1 MKRRFTQ
8 SRVRV
13 VDKNGPSAV
22 VLSSI
27 RSRSGAI
34 LFVCVLLLLLVVP
47 SPRVPYK
54 IGSFGSAPSL
64 TSQSTTTSSS
74 TFGIGHVPSTTL
86 LSDPS
91 VLLTRRLVDADLFP
105 VADSILT
112 DKLSPEALR
121 VSSREAGQR
130 ATWVKQLQVQQ
141 QQPHLCEYAAV
152 LQSDLIEPPP
162 SLSSHFVPQLL
173 NLSSSWCVFICVSSD
188 ATLAAWKSSDAH
200 TVAPPNRLF
209 VYTPVELRALDFR
222 SSEHLSADQRRVTT
236 ASQNV
241 LYLAALARGAR
252 AIFDATVHMQLRDGA
267 RLSSLAYNLTH
278 GTQTATLLNSSC
290 PSSSRQRTFAN
301 PWAALRPMRLSDQSE
316 THTRVWPRGMPAPD
330 VHSKCGHDL
339 LYNKRF
345 DWDLVPDVY
354 RSSVSV
360 VATAVDGI
368 PDVDAGLRVS
378 GGVPLSFMQQ
388 LYVVS
393 TAAPFGKM
401 GVMWGA
407 DAFASLFI
415 PPSGTLAN
423 RASDIVRSLVAQR
436 LLANPAGFGAVV
448 VANELHRDFFNY
460 LSSDSDVDDGHD
472 HGDHDEGGI
481 DLALAL
487 STPRIARFLAY
498 QWNPPSQ
505 TEGLSF
511 GAAVVAAWDA
521 LREHSVVITAD
532 VEAAVDW
539 ALDVAATTKCNA
551 LETDN
556 GGICSKWSGSAGNG
570 GNNNAKARGHLNKYK
585 VAVEDSEEAQ
595 IGYLGRQR
603 RQPNVA
609 VCVSGQL
616 RSLNLRPG
624 DKDHQGW
631 HQVRSSLAEPNE
643 SVANSIQRVLY
654 PRLGNPDVFMT
665 VSTRGGK
672 HEPTVGDIKACEP
685 LKAPGGSLK
694 CIVRLEEPI
703 PVYLNDTLWAAFAQI
718 KLQTQARERV
728 VQGMLQQ
735 LKGMYECYKM
745 IANHEGS
752 IGKRYDWIVR
762 LRPDMYFDSFP
773 SLATLAADMPGNT
786 VWYANRDTCCCGN
799 EDTFGIGPAH
809 LMSRYLQRFVHLQM
823 RDWWFV
829 QQGVTWSGES
839 FTQFYL
845 EEVGAR
851 LEPHPEIKSCIVKPR
866 RRVFS
871 SEP

>member
-1 MKRRFTQ
+1 M
-8 SRVRV
+8 RV
-13 VDKNGPSAV
+13 VDKNGPSVA

-27 RSRSGAI
+27 RSRSGAF

-47 SPRVPYK
+47 SARVPHT
-54 IGSFGSAPSL
+54 IGLFESAASL
-64 TSQSTTTSSS
+64 TSQSTTTTS

-91 VLLTRRLVDADLFP
+91 VLLTRQLVDADRFP

-121 VSSREAGQR
+121 ASSREPGQR
-130 ATWVKQLQVQQ
+130 ATWLKQLQAHQQ
-141 QQPHLCEYAAV
+141 QQPSLCAYAAV
-152 LQSDLIEPPP
+152 LQSDLKEPPP
-162 SLSSHFVPQLL
+162 SLSSHFVPHLL

-188 ATLAAWKSSDAH
+188 ATLAAWKASDAR
-200 TVAPPNRLF
+200 TVAPPHRLF
-209 VYTPVELRALDFR
+209 VYTPGELRALGFR

-252 AIFDATVHMQLRDGA
+252 AIFDATVHMQLRAGG
-267 RLSSLAYNLTH
+267 RLSSLAYNLSH

-290 PSSSRQRTFAN
+290 PSSSRKRTFAN

-316 THTRVWPRGMPAPD
+316 THTRAWPRGMPAPD
-330 VHSKCGHDL
+330 ARSKCGQDL
-339 LYNKRF
+339 LYSKRF
-345 DWDLVPDVY
+345 NWDLVPDIY
-354 RSSVSV
+354 RSAVSV

-368 PDVDAGLRVS
+368 PDVDAGMRAS

-407 DAFASLFI
+407 DAFACLFI
-415 PPSGTLAN
+415 PPSGTLAS

-436 LLANPAGFGAVV
+436 LLADPVGFGAVV

-460 LSSDSDVDDGHD
+460 LSSDSDVENIHD
-472 HGDHDEGGI
+472 HGDHDEGDV

-498 QWNPPSQ
+498 QWNPPSR
-505 TEGLSF
+505 TEGLSL
-511 GAAVVAAWDA
+511 GAAVAAAWDA
-521 LREHSVVITAD
+521 LREHGVVITAD

-539 ALDVAATTKCNA
+539 TLDVVATTKCNS

-556 GGICSKWSGSAGNG
+556 GGICSKWSGIVGND
-570 GNNNAKARGHLNKYK
+570 AKSNTSRGHLNKYK
-585 VAVEDSEEAQ
+585 KVAVEDAEEARV
-595 IGYLGRQR
+595 GYSGRQR

-616 RSLNLRPG
+616 RSLTLRPG

-631 HQVRSSLAEPNE
+631 YQVRSSLAEPNE
-643 SVANSIQRVLY
+643 SVADSIQRVLY

-672 HEPTVGDIKACEP
+672 HEPTVGDVKACEP
-685 LKAPGGSLK
+685 LKPSGGFFQ
-694 CIVRLEEPI
+694 CDVRQEEPI

-718 KLQTQARERV
+718 KLQTQPHERV
-728 VQGMLQQ
+728 VQGILHQ
-735 LKGMYECYKM
+735 LKGMYDCYQM
-745 IANHEGS
+745 IADHEGS

-809 LMSRYLQRFVHLQM
+809 VMSRYLQRFVHLQM
-823 RDWWFV
+823 RDWWFLRR
-829 QQGVTWSGES
+829 GVTWSGES
-839 FTQFYL
+839 FTQFFL
-845 EEVGAR
+845 EETGAR